1 MKTIKDI
8 AKEANVSPGTV
19 DRVIHNRPGVSP
31 KTKIKIQR
39 LLEKY
44 SFERNLIASTLA
56 YKRNYKI
63 VTVVPF
69 SRSNMGFWHEP
80 NKGIKAAI
88 REINRYKVTTQCL
101 YFDKYDPQSYR
112 QVLAEVLELNPDGVV
127 LAPFFYGISKEFVK
141 ELSQKDIPFVLVN
154 IDIESPDSLTFI
166 GQDSYQSGLMSGK
179 LLNLLLNEQDQ
190 VALVRGRKNVDSHH
204 AIDARTKGF
213 LDYFNLINGS
223 RSIMEITLEEISP
236 DEIKKVLTFEFR
248 KNNHIKGI
256 FVPSTAAYAV
266 AQFLEQENLTHM
278 RLVGFD
284 GHENNLKYLKTG
296 TIDFLID
303 QDPFEQGYLAVKVL
317 FNYLLFNKKPK
328 SKYSSPI
335 NILTKENIGFFRKPN
350 EAELIA

>member
-1 MKTIKDI
+1 
-8 AKEANVSPGTV
+8 
-19 DRVIHNRPGVSP
+19 
-31 KTKIKIQR
+31 
-39 LLEKY
+39 
-44 SFERNLIASTLA
+44 
-56 YKRNYKI
+56 
-63 VTVVPF
+63 
-69 SRSNMGFWHEP
+69 MGFWHEP
-80 NKGIKAAI
+80 NNGLKAAI
-88 REINRYKVTTQCL
+88 KEINKYKVNTKCL
-101 YFDKYDPQSYR
+101 YFDKYDPQSYK

-127 LAPFFYGISKEFVK
+127 LAPFFYSISKDFVSA
-141 ELSQKDIPFVLVN
+141 LSQKGIPFVLVN
-154 IDIESPDSLTFI
+154 IDIEAPDSLTFI

-179 LLNLLLNEQDQ
+179 LLNLLLSEQDQ

-213 LDYFNLINGS
+213 LDFFKLMNGS
-223 RSIMEITLEEISP
+223 RGIMEIYLEDISP
-236 DEIKKVLTFEFR
+236 NEIKKVLTLELR

-256 FVPSTAAYAV
+256 FIPSTAAFAV
-266 AQFLEQENLTHM
+266 AQFLERENLTNMH
-278 RLVGFD
+278 LVGYD

-350 EAELIA
+350 ESELIA